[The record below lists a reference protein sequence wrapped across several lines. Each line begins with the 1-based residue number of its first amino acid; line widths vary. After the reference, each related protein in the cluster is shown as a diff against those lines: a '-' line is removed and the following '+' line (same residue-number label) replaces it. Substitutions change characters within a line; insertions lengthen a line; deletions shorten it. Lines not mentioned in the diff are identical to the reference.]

1 MFIAILDNLSAYVQL
16 FKTLH
21 FLNIII
27 FCPFSTNKQKNIYM
41 IDFFPLEN

>member
-27 FCPFSTNKQKNIYM
+27 FCPFSTNKQKKNM